1 LNALQYWR
9 FFKKKSQK
17 NAKISQKGYVMNI
30 QLNGENQEIAAST
43 IAELIAELKLETRMI
58 AVEKNMEVVAKSTYA
73 NTVIQADDRIEI
85 VHMIGG
91 G

>member
-1 LNALQYWR
+1 
-9 FFKKKSQK
+9 
-17 NAKISQKGYVMNI
+17 MNI
-30 QLNGENQEIAAST
+30 QLNGTDQEIAATT

-58 AVEKNMEVVAKSTYA
+58 AVEKNMEVVAKSTYTT
-73 NTVIQADDRIEI
+73 TVIQANDRIEV

>member
-1 LNALQYWR
+1 
-9 FFKKKSQK
+9 
-17 NAKISQKGYVMNI
+17 MNI

>member
-1 LNALQYWR
+1 
-9 FFKKKSQK
+9 
-17 NAKISQKGYVMNI
+17 MNI

-73 NTVIQADDRIEI
+73 NTAIQAEDRIEI